1 MKNIS
6 IEEYIVSSANPSD
19 VMAILSK
26 YKVPKAKNWDD
37 LIKKIRYVM
46 LTNKNVLLDELKA
59 IDTPYKQLI
68 LHGTEEK
75 SNACGCSGFAGGCQC
90 QKCLSSNEKS
100 SSLGVMPVN
109 EKEASAELIAET
121 KTDIGEREK
130 MITNYNK
137 YAPVAVTF
145 LLAGILIAVMAK
157 N

>member
-1 MKNIS
+1 MKPIS
-6 IEEYIVSSANPSD
+6 IEEYIVSSADPKD
-19 VMAILSK
+19 VLAILVK
-26 YKVPKAKNWDD
+26 YKMSRPKNWDD
-37 LIKKIRYVM
+37 LIRKIRLIM
-46 LTNKNVLLDELKA
+46 LTNKNVLLEELKA

-68 LHGTEEK
+68 LHGTEIK

-90 QKCLSSNEKS
+90 QKCLASAEKS
-100 SSLGVMPVN
+100 SSFDAIPV
-109 EKEASAELIAET
+109 KEASVSTDVSTET
-121 KTDIGEREK
+121 KTADETEK